1 MIRLIRAELLKLR
14 TTQVWFWL
22 LLAGLAVGVLAA
34 VAGLA
39 SDDVQEPSDVAT
51 IFANANGGLA
61 VAFILGILGIT
72 TELRYQ
78 TFTPTVLTTPS
89 RWAIVAAKLI
99 TYALVAAAYAILGIL
114 VQLAITVPWLSSKH
128 IDFELGGDVGH
139 AIVGL
144 VLVFVL
150 FSIMGIGIGSLL
162 RNQGLAISLG
172 LVFLLV
178 INNLIAAIPGV
189 RAAFPYTP
197 IGAMISVIYPPGGDS
212 DPEGITLLSRPGGIV
227 VLLLWALVPA
237 VMGAALTLNRDIT

>member
-1 MIRLIRAELLKLR
+1 MTRLIRAELLKLR

-22 LLAGLAVGVLAA
+22 LLAGIAVGVVAA

-39 SDDVQEPSDVAT
+39 SDDVQQPSDVAA
-51 IFANANGGLA
+51 IFANANGGLT

-99 TYALVAAAYAILGIL
+99 TYALVGAAYAVLGIL
-114 VQLAITVPWLSSKH
+114 VQLAIAVPWLAGKH
-128 IDFELGGDVGH
+128 VDLELGGAVGQ

-144 VLVFVL
+144 VVVFVL
-150 FSIMGIGIGSLL
+150 FAIMGIGIGSVL
-162 RNQGLAISLG
+162 RNQGVAISVG

-178 INNLIAAIPGV
+178 INNLIGAIPGV

-197 IGAMISVIYPPGGDS
+197 EGAMISILYPPGGDHP
-212 DPEGITLLSRPGGIV
+212 DGVTLLSWPGGV
-227 VLLLWALVPA
+227 MVLLLWALVPA
-237 VMGAALTLNRDIT
+237 VIGAAFTLNRDIT